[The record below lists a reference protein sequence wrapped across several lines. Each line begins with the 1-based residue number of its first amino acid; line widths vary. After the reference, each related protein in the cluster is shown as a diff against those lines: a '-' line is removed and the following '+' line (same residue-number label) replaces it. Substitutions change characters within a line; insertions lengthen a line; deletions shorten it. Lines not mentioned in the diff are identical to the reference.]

1 VYVSLGTLFLSLFGK
16 RENHKNKRRTEIMKL
31 HISHVLTLSDEA
43 LAGIG
48 CTKEY
53 LREYLLRHQ
62 AQLSKDICDLMY
74 LEQTLPDAHPDRQAV
89 LLSRQE
95 AFDLSE
101 AVRARINTLPAPP
114 ERRPTRLTRA
124 AIRHLVQE
132 QESKANGTSHG
143 N

>member
-1 VYVSLGTLFLSLFGK
+1 
-16 RENHKNKRRTEIMKL
+16 MKL

-62 AQLSKDICDLMY
+62 VRLSRDISDLYY
-74 LEQTLPDAHPDRQAV
+74 LEQALPDTHPDREAV

-95 AFDLSE
+95 AIDLAE
-101 AVRARINTLPAPP
+101 AVRERINTLPAPP

-124 AIRHLVQE
+124 AILRLVQE
-132 QESKANGTSHG
+132 QENRNNGDSHG

>member
-1 VYVSLGTLFLSLFGK
+1 
-16 RENHKNKRRTEIMKL
+16 MKL

-53 LREYLLRHQ
+53 LREYLIRHQ
-62 AQLSKDICDLMY
+62 VQLSRNISDLYY
-74 LEQTLPDAHPDRQAV
+74 LEQTLPDTHPDREAV
-89 LLSRQE
+89 LLSKQE
-95 AFDLSE
+95 AIDLVE
-101 AVRARINTLPAPP
+101 AVRERINTLPAPP

-124 AIRHLVQE
+124 AILRLVQE
-132 QESKANGTSHG
+132 QESKNHGASHS